1 MENLII
7 DKTNQTPGIIFKTN
21 GDLLIN
27 GISTP
32 DNVQKLFQPVFIW
45 LNEFQ
50 STKPLVVNLT
60 LEIDYLNTSSTR
72 ILVEL
77 LVLINSFK
85 QHDAKI
91 NIVWCYEEGDDDML
105 ELGEDLQLSSKSTF
119 AFKAI

>member
-1 MENLII
+1 MENLEI
-7 DKTNQTPGIIFKTN
+7 DKTNQTPHIIFKTN
-21 GDLLIN
+21 GDFLIK

-32 DNVQKLFQPVFIW
+32 DNVQKLYQPVFNW

-50 STKPLVVNLT
+50 GTKPLAVNLT

-77 LVLINSFK
+77 LNLINSFK
-85 QHDAKI
+85 QHDTAI

-105 ELGEDLQLSSKSTF
+105 ELGEDLQVSSKSTF